1 MILYKA
7 VKNCIVTDKDRQREK
22 LNTTQNALLEAIKT
36 SLFDYAP
43 KYPDD
48 TDWNEVVK
56 EAKAQT
62 VMGLISPVIPIEDQ
76 STNVGIA
83 NYIRLLHEQDQLIKL
98 LDENGIPCVI
108 LKGYAAAQ
116 YYPKPHLRAM
126 GDVDFLVPFD
136 KFHETAKLLE
146 SNGYVY
152 THGKEDTNNK
162 YKKPR
167 HLGYCKNG
175 IEFELHHHFS
185 TPGVDID
192 DILEKAIQK
201 KRIS

>member
-1 MILYKA
+1 M
-7 VKNCIVTDKDRQREK
+7 

-152 THGKEDTNNK
+152 TQGKEDTNNK